1 MILIDD
7 LRPALGCYGDLL
19 AVTPHIDAL
28 ANQSVRFDAAYTS
41 VPTCSPSRTS
51 LLTGLRPDTHGV
63 HDLFTHFRSTVPDVT
78 TLPQAFKR
86 AGYLALS
93 YGKVFHEDL
102 DDGASWSSQADF
114 DDGEGNL
121 MGEDKASCSC
131 LFGNPCASSYN
142 CKDWH
147 NRFEVAKKNG
157 WKGFS

>member
-28 ANQSVRFDAAYTS
+28 ANQSVRFDAAYAS

-63 HDLFTHFRSTVPDVT
+63 HDLVTHFRSTVPDVT

-114 DDGEGNL
+114 DDGEVTRTR
-121 MGEDKASCSC
+121 
-131 LFGNPCASSYN
+131 
-142 CKDWH
+142 
-147 NRFEVAKKNG
+147 NRTLTLALTLPQL
-157 WKGFS
+157 

>member
-51 LLTGLRPDTHGV
+51 LLTSLRPDTHGV
-63 HDLFTHFRSTVPDVT
+63 HDLVTHFRSTVPDVT

-114 DDGEGNL
+114 DDGEVTRTR
-121 MGEDKASCSC
+121 
-131 LFGNPCASSYN
+131 
-142 CKDWH
+142 
-147 NRFEVAKKNG
+147 NRTLTLALTLPPTLTQT
-157 WKGFS
+157 